1 MRDIIL
7 LIMLI
12 ILANAFFYEEQ
23 NTIMPPA
30 KFNGADTLKIF
41 FVKDSIVEIKP
52 YHSAS
57 H

>member
-23 NTIMPPA
+23 NTVMPPA

-41 FVKDSIVEIKP
+41 FVKDSIVDIKP